1 MDDFSGEK
9 RDDFYKI
16 DDVDEQNSEFQE
28 KSRIILEQQKKIPNQ
43 YITISFIGCRYCCC
57 LILGIVLANFITEE
71 NSENLSDIPIN

>member
-28 KSRIILEQQKKIPNQ
+28 KSRITESLTHLTTKKNTKSIHLPSVLLGAG
-43 YITISFIGCRYCCC
+43 IAISC
-57 LILGIVLANFITEE
+57 LIQIGRASCRERV
-71 NSENLSDIPIN
+71 